1 MWDLPGPGLEP
12 VSPALAGGFLTT
24 RSRQLLES
32 SLLIQDLT
40 EQLQRT
46 ERTNEGNLIMVM
58 VTFWNIVY
66 AVVMFY
72 FYGYV
77 RKPFLILRLSLVFN
91 LVDSAFV
98 NWNFKMVSDSVSPE
112 FRNIYWVSLH
122 FMAISK
128 GIFTPVY
135 QDIIE
140 QIDCATKA
148 IPGVS

>member
-112 FRNIYWVSLH
+112 FRNIY
-122 FMAISK
+122 
-128 GIFTPVY
+128 
-135 QDIIE
+135 
-140 QIDCATKA
+140 
-148 IPGVS
+148 